1 VVSGLLGRKVR
12 RDAGRQAGQFAAV
25 AVTIAIATCAFVAA
39 LASYRNLQTSLDV
52 TYSRLR
58 LADVLATGPDAPMLA
73 AHAREMRH
81 VAVAQRSQA
90 DVGIRLR
97 GQHALRG
104 RIVGLPDNGGNA
116 AVNRLLVLE
125 GSEPKPGEVAVEKH
139 LADHWSLRPGSTV
152 EVATPTGAWRSL
164 RVSGVVASPEYLF
177 PARSRQELVTTPE
190 DFGVVFGAN
199 SLVRDVAGSAANEQ
213 TGVYALNRARAT
225 TLTTDVERAAAKLSL
240 TEVVTRATQPSAQSL
255 DEDVQ
260 GFGTLALLFP
270 LLFLTAGALATWV
283 LLGRLVAGQRAVI
296 GTLLAC
302 GIPRRR
308 LLTHYV
314 TFGIATATTGGVVG
328 IAGGVLLG
336 RWITGL
342 YTGSIGL
349 PITVNRWE
357 PAILA
362 IAVVAVIV
370 VGALAALG
378 PARAAIRIAPAQAM
392 RATTPGG
399 RGGRS
404 LLERALPPLRR
415 LPSRWAMVLR
425 NIGRSRRRS
434 LSTLAGVALAVALV
448 LLAWSILDTS
458 NILLSRQFSDI
469 QHEDAEVEINPAADV
484 NTTIAAIGQTPGVG
498 RVEPAVRVPVALTH
512 AGKRYSTLLIAL
524 PADTQM
530 HGFRAPDGGYG
541 TLPKSGLLAGTAL
554 RDKLGI
560 NVGDT
565 VSASIPG
572 AGVTARS
579 RIAGFVD
586 EPFGAL
592 AYADL
597 AQLQHQAGTPIVTAA
612 FVQLKPGADRLDVR
626 GRISALPGVTGYTD
640 VQALHAILREQMGL
654 FNVILGIMLA
664 FGALLAAALC
674 FNAMTANVAERRG
687 EIAALEVAGM
697 PTRTLQHLVSSE
709 NLLVAAAGLPIGVVL
724 GLLLARAFLSTYTSD
739 LYRWTLQVHWW
750 TLLLAAA
757 AIFAAAV
764 IAELPAL
771 RSLGRINLGH
781 VVRERSL

>member
-1 VVSGLLGRKVR
+1 MSSLLRRKAR
-12 RDAGRQAGQFAAV
+12 RDTRRQAWQFAAV
-25 AVTIAIATCAFVAA
+25 AVTITIATCAFVAA
-39 LASYRNLQTSLDV
+39 LTSYRNLQSSLDV

-58 LADVLATGPDAPMLA
+58 LADVLASGSDAPTLA
-73 AHAREMRH
+73 AQARGMH
-81 VAVAQRSQA
+81 NVAVTERSQA
-90 DVGIRLR
+90 DVGVRLR

-104 RIVGLPDNGGNA
+104 RMVGLPDDGRQP
-116 AVNRLLVLE
+116 AVNRLLLLD
-125 GSEPKPGEVAVEKH
+125 GSLPKRNEVAVESH
-139 LADHWSLRPGSTV
+139 LANHWSLSPGSTV
-152 EVATPTGAWRSL
+152 EVATPDGAWRPL

-199 SLVRDVAGSAANEQ
+199 SLVREVAGSSNTDQ
-213 TGVYALNRARAT
+213 TGVYALDRAHAT
-225 TLTTDVERAAAKLSL
+225 RVTTDVERSAARLSL
-240 TEVVTRATQPSAQSL
+240 SDVVTRATQPSVQSL

-283 LLGRLVAGQRAVI
+283 LLGRLVAAQRAVI

-314 TFGIATATTGGVVG
+314 TFGVATATVGGVVG
-328 IAGGVLLG
+328 IVAGVLLG

-342 YTGSIGL
+342 YTDSIGL
-349 PITVNRWE
+349 PITVTRWE
-357 PAILA
+357 PWILA
-362 IAVVAVIV
+362 AAVAAPIV
-370 VGALAALG
+370 VGAVSALG
-378 PARAAIRIAPAQAM
+378 PARAATRVAPAQAM

-399 RGGRS
+399 RGRRS
-404 LLERALPPLRR
+404 LLERVLPPLRR

-458 NILLSRQFSDI
+458 NILLSRQFGAI
-469 QHEDAEVEINPAADV
+469 QREDAQVELNPADP
-484 NTTIAAIGQTPGVG
+484 TSTIAAIAGVPGVD
-498 RVEPAVRVPVALTH
+498 RVEPAARVPIALSH
-512 AGKRYSTLLIAL
+512 QNKRYSTLLFAL
-524 PADTQM
+524 PRNTQM
-530 HGFRAPDGGYG
+530 HGFRAPDGSYG
-541 TLPKSGLLAGTAL
+541 NLPRNGLLAATAL
-554 RDKLGI
+554 RDKLGVK
-560 NVGDT
+560 VGDT
-565 VSASIPG
+565 VDASVPG
-572 AGVTARS
+572 VGEAART

-597 AQLQHQAGTPIVTAA
+597 AQLQRQAGKPVVTAA
-612 FVQLKPGADRLDVR
+612 FVRLKPGSDRLDVR
-626 GRISALPGVTGYTD
+626 GRITALPGVTGYTD
-640 VQALHAILREQMGL
+640 VQAIHSTLQDQMGL

-697 PTRTLQHLVSSE
+697 PTRTLQRLVSTE
-709 NLLVAAAGLPIGVVL
+709 NLLLAAAGLPFGVIL
-724 GLLLARAFLSTYTSD
+724 GLLLARGFLSTYTSD
-739 LYRWTLQVHWW
+739 LYRWTLQFHWW

>member
-1 VVSGLLGRKVR
+1 MRSLLGRKAR
-12 RDAGRQAGQFAAV
+12 RDTRRQAGQFGAV

-39 LASYRNLQTSLDV
+39 LASYRNLQSSLDV
-52 TYSRLR
+52 TYRRLR
-58 LADVLATGPDAPMLA
+58 LADVMATGPDAAMLA
-73 AHAREMRH
+73 VQARGMPG
-81 VAVAQRSQA
+81 VAVAERSQA

-104 RIVGLPDNGGNA
+104 RMVGLPDDGSEP
-116 AVNRLLVLE
+116 AVNRLLVLD

-139 LADHWSLRPGSTV
+139 LADHWSLHPGSAV
-152 EVATPTGAWRSL
+152 EIATPSGAWQAA
-164 RVSGVVASPEYLF
+164 RVSGVVASPEYLY

-199 SLVRDVAGSAANEQ
+199 SFVTALGGSSSSEQ
-213 TGVYALNRARAT
+213 TGVYVLDRSRAT
-225 TLTTDVERAAAKLSL
+225 EVTADVERDAAKLSL
-240 TEVVTRATQPSAQSL
+240 TDVVTRATQPSAQSL
-255 DEDVQ
+255 DEDVE

-283 LLGRLVAGQRAVI
+283 LLGRLVAAQRAVI

-302 GIPRRR
+302 GVPRRR
-308 LLTHYV
+308 LLTHYM
-314 TFGIATATTGGVVG
+314 TFGVATATTGGIVGVV
-328 IAGGVLLG
+328 GGVLLG

-342 YTGSIGL
+342 YTDTIGL
-349 PITVNRWE
+349 PITVNRLE
-357 PAILA
+357 PGILVA
-362 IAVVAVIV
+362 ALAVATV
-370 VGALAALG
+370 VGALSAFG
-378 PARAAIRIAPAQAM
+378 PARAAVRIAPAQAM

-399 RGGRS
+399 RGRRS
-404 LLERALPPLRR
+404 LLERAVPALRR

-434 LSTLAGVALAVALV
+434 LSTVAGVTLAVALV

-458 NILLSRQFSDI
+458 NILLSRQFADI
-469 QHEDAEVEINPAADV
+469 QREDAEVEINPADA
-484 NTTIAAIGQTPGVG
+484 NATIAAIRQTLGVG
-498 RVEPAVRVPVALTH
+498 RVEPAARLPVALSH
-512 AGKRYSTLLIAL
+512 GNRRYSTLLIAL
-524 PADTQM
+524 PHDTQM
-530 HGFRAPDGGYG
+530 HGYRASDGSYRNLPDN
-541 TLPKSGLLAGTAL
+541 GLLAGTAL

-560 NVGDT
+560 KVGDR
-565 VSASIPG
+565 VNASVPG
-572 AGVTARS
+572 ADVTARS

-597 AQLQHQAGTPIVTAA
+597 AQLQHQAGSPIVTAA

-626 GRISALPGVTGYTD
+626 GRVSALAGVTGYTD
-640 VQALHAILREQMGL
+640 IQALHATLSDQMGL
-654 FNVILGIMLA
+654 FNIILGIMLV

-697 PTRTLQHLVSSE
+697 PTRTLQRLVSTE
-709 NLLVAAAGLPIGVVL
+709 NLLLAAAGLPIGVVL
-724 GLLLARAFLSTYTSD
+724 GILLARGFLSTYSSD

-750 TLLLAAA
+750 TLLLAAG

-771 RSLGRINLGH
+771 RSLGRIDLGH

>member
-1 VVSGLLGRKVR
+1 VSSLLGRKARRDVR
-12 RDAGRQAGQFAAV
+12 RQVWQFAAV

-39 LASYRNLQTSLDV
+39 LASYRNLESSLDV

-58 LADVLATGPDAPMLA
+58 LADVLASGPDAPTLA
-73 AHAREMRH
+73 AQARGMHH
-81 VAVAQRSQA
+81 VAVTERSQA
-90 DVGIRLR
+90 DVGVRLR

-104 RIVGLPDNGGNA
+104 RIVGVPDDGSQP

-125 GSEPKPGEVAVEKH
+125 GSLPKRNEVVVESH
-139 LADHWSLRPGSTV
+139 LADHWSLSPGTTV
-152 EVATPTGAWRSL
+152 EVATPDGVWRPL

-199 SLVRDVAGSAANEQ
+199 SLVREVAGSSTTDQA
-213 TGVYALNRARAT
+213 GVYALDRAHAT
-225 TLTTDVERAAAKLSL
+225 RVTTEVERDAAELSL
-240 TEVVTRATQPSAQSL
+240 TDVVTRATQPSVQSL

-283 LLGRLVAGQRAVI
+283 LLGRLVAAQRAVI
-296 GTLLAC
+296 GSLLAS

-308 LLTHYV
+308 LLIHYV
-314 TFGIATATTGGVVG
+314 TFGVTTAAAGG
-328 IAGGVLLG
+328 IAGIVAGVLLG

-342 YTGSIGL
+342 YTDSIGL

-362 IAVVAVIV
+362 AAVAAPIV
-370 VGALAALG
+370 VGALSALG
-378 PARAAIRIAPAQAM
+378 PARAATRVAPAQAM

-399 RGGRS
+399 RGRRS

-458 NILLSRQFSDI
+458 NILLSRQFGAI
-469 QHEDAEVEINPAADV
+469 QREDAEVELNPADP
-484 NTTIAAIGQTPGVG
+484 TSTIAAVARVPGVA
-498 RVEPAVRVPVALTH
+498 RVEPAARVPLALRH
-512 AGKRYSTLLIAL
+512 GDKRYSTLLIAL
-524 PADTQM
+524 PRNTQM
-530 HGFRAPDGGYG
+530 HGFRAPNG
-541 TLPKSGLLAGTAL
+541 TYRDLPGSGLLAATAL

-560 NVGDT
+560 KVGDT
-565 VSASIPG
+565 VDASVPG
-572 AGVTARS
+572 AGETART

-597 AQLQHQAGTPIVTAA
+597 AQLQRQASRPVVTAA
-612 FVQLKPGADRLDVR
+612 FIRLKPGSDRLDVR
-626 GRISALPGVTGYTD
+626 GRITALPGVTGYTD
-640 VQALHAILREQMGL
+640 VQAIHSTLQDQMGL

-697 PTRTLQHLVSSE
+697 PTRTLQHLVSTE
-709 NLLVAAAGLPIGVVL
+709 NLLLAAAGLPFGVIL
-724 GLLLARAFLSTYTSD
+724 GLLLARGFLSTYTSD

-750 TLLLAAA
+750 TLLLAAS

-764 IAELPAL
+764 IAEIPAL
-771 RSLGRINLGH
+771 RSLGRINLGR

>member
-1 VVSGLLGRKVR
+1 VVSGLLARKAR

-25 AVTIAIATCAFVAA
+25 AMTIAIATCAFVAA

-58 LADVLATGPDAPMLA
+58 LADVLATGPDAPTLA
-73 AHAREMRH
+73 AQARGVPQ
-81 VAVAQRSQA
+81 VAVAQRTQA

-104 RIVGLPDNGGNA
+104 RIVGLPDNGGKP

-152 EVATPTGAWRSL
+152 EVATPAGTWRAL

-177 PARSRQELVTTPE
+177 PARSRQELVTTPK
-190 DFGVVFGAN
+190 DFGVVFGDN
-199 SLVRDVAGSAANEQ
+199 SLVRDIAGTATNEQ
-213 TGVYALNRARAT
+213 TGVYALNRAHAT
-225 TLTTDVERAAAKLSL
+225 KLTTDVERGAATLSL

-283 LLGRLVAGQRAVI
+283 LLGRLVAAQRAVI

-328 IAGGVLLG
+328 VAGGVLLG

-362 IAVVAVIV
+362 IAIAAVIV

-469 QHEDAEVEINPAADV
+469 QREDAQVEINPADM
-484 NTTIAAIGQTPGVG
+484 NTSIAAIGQTPGVS
-498 RVEPAVRVPVALTH
+498 RVEPAVRVPVALIH

-530 HGFRAPDGGYG
+530 HGFRAPNGSYG
-541 TLPKSGLLAGTAL
+541 TLAKSGLLAGTAL

-572 AGVTARS
+572 VGVTARS

-612 FVQLKPGADRLDVR
+612 FIQLKPGADRLDVR

-724 GLLLARAFLSTYTSD
+724 GLLLARGFLSTYTSD